1 MGETLETHE
10 HAEQAA
16 HGGRRHTAL
25 LIAILAA
32 GLAFTE
38 QGAQHAQT
46 RMSDSAISAADV
58 WAEYQA
64 KSTRANEVR
73 ELAQLAAL
81 LPADPT
87 HDPGHDPAAV
97 QARFAADIARFET
110 DPASGKQ
117 ALATRA
123 QGLERTRDAAHER
136 LEAFDNAAAALQLG
150 IVLTTASVITGS
162 LLLVWGGLLL
172 GLAGG
177 VLGVLGLVA
186 PALASL

>member
-10 HAEQAA
+10 HAEEAA
-16 HGGRRHTAL
+16 HHGRRHTAL
-25 LIAILAA
+25 LIAVLAA
-32 GLAFTE
+32 ALAFCE

-46 RMSDSAISAADV
+46 RMSDSSISAADV

-64 KSTRANEVR
+64 KSTRANETKD
-73 ELAQLAAL
+73 LAQLAAL
-81 LPADPT
+81 LPA
-87 HDPGHDPAAV
+87 GAAGDAAAI

-110 DPASGKQ
+110 DPKSGKQ
-117 ALATRA
+117 ALGARA
-123 QGLERTRDAAHER
+123 KHLEELRDAAHER

-162 LLLVWGGLLL
+162 VMLVWGGALL

-177 VLGVLGLVA
+177 VLALLGMYA
-186 PALASL
+186 PGLAAL

>member
-10 HAEQAA
+10 HAEEAA

-25 LIAILAA
+25 LIAVLAA

-38 QGAQHAQT
+38 QAAQHAQT

-73 ELAQLAAL
+73 ELGQLAAL
-81 LPADPT
+81 LPADAT
-87 HDPGHDPAAV
+87 HDPVAV
-97 QARFAADIARFET
+97 QARFAADVARFEN
-110 DPASGKQ
+110 DPTSGKQ

-123 QGLERTRDAAHER
+123 QGLEHTRDAAHER

-162 LLLVWGGLLL
+162 LMLVWGGVLL

-177 VLGVLGLVA
+177 ALGVLGLVA

>member
-10 HAEQAA
+10 HAEEAA
-16 HGGRRHTAL
+16 HHGRRHTAL

-46 RMSDSAISAADV
+46 RMSDSAIAAADV

-81 LPADPT
+81 LPADP
-87 HDPGHDPAAV
+87 GHDSAAL

-110 DPASGKQ
+110 DPAAGKQ

-123 QGLERTRDAAHER
+123 QKLEHARDAAHER

-162 LLLVWGGLLL
+162 LMLVWGGALL
-172 GLAGG
+172 GVAGG

-186 PALASL
+186 PGLASF